1 MPSIVDRVD
10 SHLLML
16 YHYYLRDTFDFSG
29 FSCVASI
36 KSSKGYDQKMEV
48 IVWYFQSTLLE
59 LSSLTEIRFEMC
71 MDRIKWCLWWREL
84 VRLKLFI
91 ADWLKKWK

>member
-16 YHYYLRDTFDFSG
+16 YHSYLGDTFDFSG

-36 KSSKGYDQKMEV
+36 KSSKEYDQKMEV
-48 IVWYFQSTLLE
+48 IVWYFQST
-59 LSSLTEIRFEMC
+59 
-71 MDRIKWCLWWREL
+71 
-84 VRLKLFI
+84 
-91 ADWLKKWK
+91 

>member
-36 KSSKGYDQKMEV
+36 KSSKEYDQKMEV
-48 IVWYFQSTLLE
+48 IVW
-59 LSSLTEIRFEMC
+59 SS
-71 MDRIKWCLWWREL
+71 K
-84 VRLKLFI
+84 
-91 ADWLKKWK
+91 AHS